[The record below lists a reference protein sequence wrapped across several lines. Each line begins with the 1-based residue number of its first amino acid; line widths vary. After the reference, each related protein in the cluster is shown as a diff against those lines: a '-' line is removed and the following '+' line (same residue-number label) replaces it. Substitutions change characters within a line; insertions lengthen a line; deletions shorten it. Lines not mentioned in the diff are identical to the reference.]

1 MVMITESRYLKE
13 TFYFS
18 LYYDNAPVLGTES
31 CYKGFCSFS
40 GMNEFGPTSKKFLFE
55 SISLVV
61 PMIASC
67 KLKAT
72 FKKSTQHLFRLPLK

>member
-18 LYYDNAPVLGTES
+18 LYHDNAPVLGTDS

-40 GMNEFGPTSKKFLFE
+40 GMNEFGPTSK
-55 SISLVV
+55 
-61 PMIASC
+61 
-67 KLKAT
+67 
-72 FKKSTQHLFRLPLK
+72 